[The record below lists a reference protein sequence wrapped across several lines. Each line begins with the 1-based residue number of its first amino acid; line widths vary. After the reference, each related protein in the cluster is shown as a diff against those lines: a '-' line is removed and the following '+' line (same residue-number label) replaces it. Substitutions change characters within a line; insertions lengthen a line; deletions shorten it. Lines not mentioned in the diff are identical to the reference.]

1 VPPCFSPPGIVF
13 SLGGTGL
20 LPLKALATTLQ
31 AQGAE
36 AFVKS
41 REDLMT
47 VITSKCAS
55 LGKQV
60 KEVSR

>member
-1 VPPCFSPPGIVF
+1 
-13 SLGGTGL
+13 
-20 LPLKALATTLQ
+20 LKALATTLQ

>member
-1 VPPCFSPPGIVF
+1 
-13 SLGGTGL
+13 
-20 LPLKALATTLQ
+20 LKALATTLQ

-41 REDLMT
+41 WEDLMT